1 MAHNSHKHTNVGIT
15 LNKKS
20 KDNQL
25 LMQREKKCHECSVF
39 KPHHLVFQTS
49 AILMQHK
56 IETCWN
62 LTKCA
67 VKFRLWNL
75 KFDKVKNRIIFFG
88 KLDTKTW
95 QNSDMLKFDKGK
107 LDTKI
112 KAVRVGT
119 LSNLTTSVPEQS
131 KDVSRIQVPDNSS
144 RNYSKWKCKTQMFL
158 LTQCLDKEELKHLL
172 GKTGKVFQDV
182 CSVL

>member
-1 MAHNSHKHTNVGIT
+1 
-15 LNKKS
+15 
-20 KDNQL
+20 
-25 LMQREKKCHECSVF
+25 
-39 KPHHLVFQTS
+39 
-49 AILMQHK
+49 
-56 IETCWN
+56 
-62 LTKCA
+62 
-67 VKFRLWNL
+67 
-75 KFDKVKNRIIFFG
+75 
-88 KLDTKTW
+88 
-95 QNSDMLKFDKGK
+95 MLKFDKGK

-144 RNYSKWKCKTQMFL
+144 RKYSKWECKTRMFL